1 MATRS
6 EKILIVDDAKFMRVV
21 IRRLFEKYGFDKIF
35 EAEDVEEALKA
46 YNLNKPDFV
55 TMDITMPGD
64 SGLEGLRM
72 IKEINPAARVL
83 MVSAVSNKANIVKAF
98 ALGALYFLAKPF
110 TEEAFD
116 AVVAKAFDFERSFP
130 SKQNGGGPQL
140 NAGQATAMASK
151 AAMVLMMEPGD
162 VEINVAEGAVIGRC
176 CKCKDDSEKGRNM
189 EKCFTEAGKKDFI
202 PCKFNNIAE
211 QQAKITFDNGNYFVT
226 ALAESKFI
234 TKLNLI
240 PISAGEKRLIRPGD
254 VLTFSGADF
263 NFVPVK

>member
-21 IRRLFEKYGFDKIF
+21 IRRLFEKYGFEKIF
-35 EAEDVEEALKA
+35 EAEDVDEALKA

-72 IKEINPAARVL
+72 IKEINPGARVL

-116 AVVAKAFDFERSFP
+116 AVVAKAFAFERSFP
-130 SKQNGGGPQL
+130 SKQNGG
-140 NAGQATAMASK
+140 QAAVMAARS
-151 AAMVLMMEPGD
+151 AMVLMMDPGD

-176 CKCKDDSEKGRNM
+176 CKCQDDAEKGRNM
-189 EKCFTEAGKKDFI
+189 EKCFAEAGKKDFI
-202 PCKFNNIAE
+202 PCKLTNIAE

-226 ALAESKFI
+226 ALAESKYI

-240 PISAGEKRLIRPGD
+240 SITPGEKRLIRSGD
-254 VLTFSGADF
+254 VLSLGGADF
-263 NFVPVK
+263 NFSPVK

>member
-116 AVVAKAFDFERSFP
+116 AVVAKAFEFERSFQ
-130 SKQNGGGPQL
+130 SKQNGGPQL
-140 NAGQATAMASK
+140 NAGQATALASRP
-151 AAMVLMMEPGD
+151 AMVLMMEPGD

-176 CKCKDDSEKGRNM
+176 CKCQDDSEKGRNM

-202 PCKFNNIAE
+202 PCKLTNIAE
-211 QQAKITFDNGNYFVT
+211 QQVKITFDNGNYFVT
-226 ALAESKFI
+226 ALAESKYI

-240 PISAGEKRLIRPGD
+240 PITPGEKRLIRSGD

-263 NFVPVK
+263 NFAPVK